1 MEIKRLKQVT
11 TKIFNA
17 VLNLDRNFLKSRFRT
32 TQNHMA
38 YFQKTARLKPAIE
51 KIWEDIS
58 PAGGVQAY

>member
-51 KIWEDIS
+51 KI
-58 PAGGVQAY
+58 